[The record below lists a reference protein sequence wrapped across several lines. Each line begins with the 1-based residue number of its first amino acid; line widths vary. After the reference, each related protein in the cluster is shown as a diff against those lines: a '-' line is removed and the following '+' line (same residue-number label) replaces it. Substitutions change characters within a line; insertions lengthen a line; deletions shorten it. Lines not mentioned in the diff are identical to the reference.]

1 MEPLPST
8 ASENKFEFLR
18 QLSMVSRKLKQTCF
32 ALYQLYI
39 ELKAKSLLTI
49 PSHVLLVIVNK
60 YSKFDSHL
68 LYCEVDSLKHS

>member
-32 ALYQLYI
+32 ALYRT
-39 ELKAKSLLTI
+39 E
-49 PSHVLLVIVNK
+49 
-60 YSKFDSHL
+60 SKKFVDNTQPCFAG
-68 LYCEVDSLKHS
+68 YCQQIFKI